1 MFTGGEMVF
10 TRIDPKNP
18 DTSMIVHIRPG
29 WNDLYAYLCGDEKGT
44 APNAIRGAAAKDA
57 GNRPKRPKCKAFVC
71 TMSERQYAHEMWRL
85 LDPSGK
91 LLPLHDVVALH
102 KRIVCV
108 EHRSGEK
115 KSLANATRGLTNIPE
130 MSVVVD
136 DRTNVWERRAQKNIL
151 AIAPF
156 MPYNTDTGPGLQ
168 SEVAGKGGVMGMVQ
182 SMLTDVR
189 YKFSQQ
195 WTRWAA
201 RVSSGDPLRPGG
213 EKPAAGEILAPLMA
227 SWATDNTETIVRQGG
242 AARAATGA
250 GSSLN
255 AVLKSL
261 GRSKSNAEEAQRRRH
276 EEAKAK
282 AEEEA
287 RAKEEEEEKARVEE
301 EERRA
306 AEEERRKEEEERRK
320 EEEEERAKRRLFER
334 LSELSEKDLQTAV
347 ELTEKFQ
354 PEAVKDGRI
363 EFDELED
370 DVVTRLTYIYSGVI
384 EQTDAPPP
392 RNTGEPENK
401 GKEEERDKKE
411 EAPRSKLRR
420 IIPRPPQEHWMKE
433 EAARVSAIVEQ
444 RGADAKAKLEALA
457 EMEKEIAKA
466 KAAVLA
472 GAKGEDNA
480 APMETTD
487 DGLGSDSDDDKPIVA
502 KAEEPKKPTAEDEK
516 RRKDEEAKR
525 KKQVRACQQCAQW
538 GIRAVDHFRSCKQC
552 PFHKDYVH
560 PKHDDEGKKRLFER
574 LSELSEKALQGAL
587 NLTEKFQPE
596 AVKDGRIEVGELEDA
611 VVTRLTRYALSR
623 QGVIE
628 QTDAA
633 PPRNTEEPEKEDPKP
648 EPKKPE
654 PKKPEPK
661 KRKSEEM
668 AKPKGGAKKTPIL
681 GVPEEGYT
689 KKHKSLNEI
698 TEPKNELENNESEE
712 KNESEEEEEEE
723 EDHGPCVVCG
733 IKDQEE
739 NEMLCDGC
747 DRPFH
752 NSCVGITDDEL
763 ELMIEAEEDWFCEEC
778 VASGKNKDG
787 NTKDLQQ
794 ENRLKANDRADS
806 DFNLDTEP
814 ESPASVRGT
823 RGHPSERA
831 PGPPMEGIREA
842 GPKDEETGET
852 EELVPKPSPSKS
864 VASKYKPGTQ
874 REAMLKKMKKMSKRR

>member
-1 MFTGGEMVF
+1 
-10 TRIDPKNP
+10 
-18 DTSMIVHIRPG
+18 
-29 WNDLYAYLCGDEKGT
+29 
-44 APNAIRGAAAKDA
+44 
-57 GNRPKRPKCKAFVC
+57 
-71 TMSERQYAHEMWRL
+71 
-85 LDPSGK
+85 
-91 LLPLHDVVALH
+91 
-102 KRIVCV
+102 
-108 EHRSGEK
+108 
-115 KSLANATRGLTNIPE
+115 
-130 MSVVVD
+130 
-136 DRTNVWERRAQKNIL
+136 
-151 AIAPF
+151 
-156 MPYNTDTGPGLQ
+156 
-168 SEVAGKGGVMGMVQ
+168 
-182 SMLTDVR
+182 
-189 YKFSQQ
+189 
-195 WTRWAA
+195 
-201 RVSSGDPLRPGG
+201 
-213 EKPAAGEILAPLMA
+213 
-227 SWATDNTETIVRQGG
+227 
-242 AARAATGA
+242 
-250 GSSLN
+250 
-255 AVLKSL
+255 
-261 GRSKSNAEEAQRRRH
+261 
-276 EEAKAK
+276 
-282 AEEEA
+282 
-287 RAKEEEEEKARVEE
+287 
-301 EERRA
+301 
-306 AEEERRKEEEERRK
+306 
-320 EEEEERAKRRLFER
+320 
-334 LSELSEKDLQTAV
+334 
-347 ELTEKFQ
+347 
-354 PEAVKDGRI
+354 VKDGHI
-363 EFDELED
+363 
-370 DVVTRLTYIYSGVI
+370 DV
-384 EQTDAPPP
+384 
-392 RNTGEPENK
+392 
-401 GKEEERDKKE
+401 
-411 EAPRSKLRR
+411 
-420 IIPRPPQEHWMKE
+420 
-433 EAARVSAIVEQ
+433 
-444 RGADAKAKLEALA
+444 
-457 EMEKEIAKA
+457 
-466 KAAVLA
+466 
-472 GAKGEDNA
+472 
-480 APMETTD
+480 
-487 DGLGSDSDDDKPIVA
+487 GL
-502 KAEEPKKPTAEDEK
+502 
-516 RRKDEEAKR
+516 
-525 KKQVRACQQCAQW
+525 
-538 GIRAVDHFRSCKQC
+538 
-552 PFHKDYVH
+552 
-560 PKHDDEGKKRLFER
+560 
-574 LSELSEKALQGAL
+574 
-587 NLTEKFQPE
+587 
-596 AVKDGRIEVGELEDA
+596 LEDA

-698 TEPKNELENNESEE
+698 TEPKNELEKNESEE
-712 KNESEEEEEEE
+712 KNESDEEEEEEE